1 MSRIS
6 QRLCTVALAAVF
18 ASAWAASAGATEIRS
33 YGIGRMPC
41 ADFLANPEHIFQG
54 SVWTLGYWTGL
65 NVAGP
70 EGSHMV
76 GQHTEAE
83 AIVADVKKACQ
94 AEPKIPLYGAI
105 QHVYDRYRTEGK

>member
-1 MSRIS
+1 MTRKST
-6 QRLCTVALAAVF
+6 LCLAASLAMACAAP
-18 ASAWAASAGATEIRS
+18 ASAIEIRS
-33 YGIGRMPC
+33 YGIGRQPC
-41 ADFLANPEHIFQG
+41 ADFMSNPEHLFQG
-54 SVWTLGYWTGL
+54 SVWILGYWTGL

-76 GQHTEAE
+76 GQHTESE
-83 AIVADVKKACQ
+83 AIIADVKKACQ